1 MAAVA
6 TSDTLIAAARDGDK
20 RAVGRLI
27 SIVENDQVAATG
39 ILQAVYPDVDDAWV
53 TGLTGAPGSGK
64 STLANLLIGEWRER
78 GRRVAVLAV
87 DPTSPFTG
95 GALLGDR
102 IRMQYGSANG
112 GVVVRSMA
120 TRGWLGGLARATER
134 VATLCAG
141 LGFNEVLIETVGVGQ
156 SEVDVAAA
164 ADTTVVVVTPGWG
177 DGVQVAKAGVMEI
190 GDVFVVNKADRDGTN
205 NTVRQLQE
213 MLQLAADEAWRP
225 PVVQTVATAG
235 SGAEDLLEALLAHRV
250 ALDGRGE
257 ANRQAARRVRDFRRA
272 VLAGLEGVVAPLLD
286 SPVGVELQADVGA
299 GVRDPWS
306 AAATLIE
313 RSRIAPA
320 ADGYPEEQ

>member
-1 MAAVA
+1 MAAA
-6 TSDTLIAAARDGDK
+6 GTSDTLIAAARHGDK

-27 SIVENDQVAATG
+27 SIVENDPIAATG
-39 ILQAVYPDVDDAWV
+39 ILQAVYPDVDDTWV

-141 LGFNEVLIETVGVGQ
+141 LGFDEVLIETVGVGQ

-190 GDVFVVNKADRDGTN
+190 GDVFVVNKADRDGTT
-205 NTVRQLQE
+205 NTVRELQE
-213 MLQLAADEAWRP
+213 MLQLAAAEAWRP
-225 PVVQTVATAG
+225 SVVQTVATAG
-235 SGAEDLLEALLAHRV
+235 SGAKDLMEALLAHRV

-257 ANRQAARRVRDFRRA
+257 ASRRAARRVRDFRRA
-272 VLAGLEGVVAPLLD
+272 VLAGLEGVVAPLVD

-313 RSRIAPA
+313 HARIAPA
-320 ADGYPEEQ
+320 ADDYPEEQ

>member
-1 MAAVA
+1 MGAVA
-6 TSDTLIAAARDGDK
+6 TPDSLIAAARSGDK

-27 SIVENDQVAATG
+27 SIVEDDQIAATG
-39 ILQAVYPDVDDAWV
+39 ILQAVYPDSHDSWV
-53 TGLTGAPGSGK
+53 TGLTGAPGAGK
-64 STLANLLIGEWRER
+64 STLANLLIGEWRKR

-112 GVVVRSMA
+112 GVLVRSMA
-120 TRGWLGGLARATER
+120 TRGWLGGMARATER

-141 LGFNEVLIETVGVGQ
+141 LGFDEVLIETVGVGQ

-190 GDVFVVNKADRDGTN
+190 GDIFVVNKADRTGTD
-205 NTVRQLQE
+205 TAVRELQE
-213 MLQLAADEAWRP
+213 MLQLASNDAWIP
-225 PVVQTVATAG
+225 PVVATIAT
-235 SGAEDLLEALLAHRV
+235 SGAGLADLMEALQAHRV
-250 ALDGRGE
+250 ALDQHDAG
-257 ANRQAARRVRDFRRA
+257 ARQAARRLRDFRRA
-272 VLAGLEGVVAPLLD
+272 VLDRLEGALAPVVNGPAGSD
-286 SPVGVELQADVGA
+286 LQEEVAT

-306 AAATLIE
+306 AAESVME
-313 RSRIAPA
+313 RARIAPA
-320 ADGYPEEQ
+320 ADD